1 MASQESLSSDEAD
14 EQSVLMTNPPPE
26 YSENPLPGEGQ
37 QPREQFLSASGAR
50 PQAWRPQDDNNM
62 VSPSTKL
69 STNIRVLLKFLTIRV
84 TTKPNFLA
92 LHTHGIIKIN
102 FDP

>member
-14 EQSVLMTNPPPE
+14 EQSAFMTNPPPE

-37 QPREQFLSASGAR
+37 QPREQFLSASGAL
-50 PQAWRPQDDNNM
+50 PQAWRPQGDNNNM

-69 STNIRVLLKFLTIRV
+69 ITKIRVLLKFLTI
-84 TTKPNFLA
+84 K
-92 LHTHGIIKIN
+92 
-102 FDP
+102 